1 MSSHPSRH
9 RLSRR
14 SVLGLA
20 AAATLGPLAAACSTR
35 SDPNEL
41 VVWTPLTDTVSFP
54 AQQAIVANFEKAH
67 PGVHVT
73 LAKKPSQ
80 GTGDATS
87 IITAVRSGTAPDVY
101 IADRFTVAQY
111 AGIGL
116 LESIQPFVN
125 AAGGPEFTGKYLG
138 YAMTEATYNG
148 QAYGLPFDTDDR
160 ALFYNKTLL
169 RNAGVD
175 IDLLDPKNGP
185 ISVDELVPMAA
196 KANKQDAHGNYTVI
210 GFIPWSGQGFYAT
223 WALGFGAKY
232 FDNASCAVTLT
243 EPAFR
248 QTFEDFRA
256 WSRALDYN
264 KVTAF
269 TATYQPPNAPP
280 SQTPFL
286 TNHLAMAID
295 GNFGLPSLRK
305 YAKDLDY
312 GVTYLPVAKK
322 GDKPFTWAGGFAATV
337 PKGAKNPKL
346 AFEFMTYLTGEAGQR
361 LYTKETAHL
370 PTWKSLLDD
379 AELISDQ
386 KFFADILQY
395 ARSRPPLPV
404 GAQLDDAMNTA
415 SQAVLLGDST
425 PAQALQIAQTRIQDQ
440 MKDFCS
446 YTIAAS

>member
-1 MSSHPSRH
+1 MSSHLDRPRV
-9 RLSRR
+9 SRR

-20 AAATLGPLAAACSTR
+20 AAAALTPLAASCASR
-35 SDPNEL
+35 SDPNKL
-41 VVWTPLTDTVSFP
+41 VVWTPLTDTITFP
-54 AQQAIVANFEKAH
+54 AQQEIVALFEKAH
-67 PGVHVT
+67 PGVHVV

-116 LESIQPFVN
+116 LESIQPLIN
-125 AAGGPEFTGKYLG
+125 AAGGPELTGKYLK

-148 QAYGLPFDTDDR
+148 QAYALPFDTDDR

-169 RNAGVD
+169 REAGVD
-175 IDLLDPKNGP
+175 LEALDPKNGP
-185 ISVDELVPMAA
+185 ISVDELIPLAA
-196 KANKQDAHGNYTVI
+196 KANKMDNRGNYTVI

-232 FDNASCAVTLT
+232 FDNATCKVTLT
-243 EPAFR
+243 EPAFEE
-248 QTFEDFRA
+248 TFADFDKWA
-256 WSRALDYN
+256 RALDYQ
-264 KVTAF
+264 KVAAF

-295 GNFGLPSLRK
+295 GNFGLSSLRK

-322 GDKPFTWAGGFAATV
+322 GDKPFTWAGGFAPTI
-337 PKGAKNPKL
+337 PKGAKNPQL
-346 AFEFMTYLTGEAGQR
+346 AFEFMKFMTGEIGQR

-370 PTWKSLLDD
+370 PTWASLLDD
-379 AELISDQ
+379 AALVADQ

-404 GAQLDDAMNTA
+404 GAQLNDALSTA
-415 SQAVLLGDST
+415 TQAVLLGDST
-425 PAQALQIAQTRIQDQ
+425 PKKALEVAQTRIQDQ
-440 MKDFCS
+440 MKGFCP
-446 YTIAAS
+446 YTIGAS